1 MQYRQRV
8 KGDWQELKAK
18 LKARYTILAD
28 VDLDGYNTDRGEM
41 MDSLGTKLGKTRQEL
56 IKIINSL

>member
-28 VDLDGYNTDRGEM
+28 VDLEGYNTDRGEM

>member
-1 MQYRQRV
+1 MQYVQRV
-8 KGDWQELKAK
+8 KGDWNDLKGK
-18 LKARYTILAD
+18 LKARYAILT
-28 VDLDGYNTDRGEM
+28 DLDLEGCNTNRGAM